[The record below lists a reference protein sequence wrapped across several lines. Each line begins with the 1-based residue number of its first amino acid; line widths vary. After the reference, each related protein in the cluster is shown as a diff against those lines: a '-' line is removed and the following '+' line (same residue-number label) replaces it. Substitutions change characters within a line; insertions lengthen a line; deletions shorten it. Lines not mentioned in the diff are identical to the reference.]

1 MSEIKN
7 YFAAG
12 NLTVAQHRCIT
23 AYTFSSP
30 CSKERDLVPL
40 KFKQDGRIILPLT
53 TKREMQELEGG
64 SIREML
70 VKRLNQLKEW
80 LEPDAEA
87 STIVTSLKMIYKAFA
102 VLILIAFSPVI
113 LIILLFVFLAAL

>member
-12 NLTVAQHRCIT
+12 NLTVAQHLCIT

-30 CSKERDLVPL
+30 CSKERDLIPL
-40 KFKQDGRIILPLT
+40 KFKQDGRIIIPLT

-80 LEPDAEA
+80 LEPMRR
-87 STIVTSLKMIYKAFA
+87 IVRW
-102 VLILIAFSPVI
+102 SPHSK
-113 LIILLFVFLAAL
+113 